1 MIKGLFFDLDGTL
14 INTYEADFLA
24 YRDAIR
30 DVLGILIDNSK
41 FKLTHGQEMLKK
53 LESLAPG
60 TTSDQARQIGIKKKL
75 HYKKYL
81 AATTPNTPLIEFM
94 SSFVGHTE
102 IVLVTSAKR
111 ENAMAVLK
119 EHNLLDLFSEMI
131 FGEDVSNAKP
141 DPEPYLLA
149 LSRTGLNP
157 NEALVFEDTDSGILS
172 ADAAGIAV
180 IHVKK
185 FSV

>member
-14 INTYEADFLA
+14 IDTYEADFLA
-24 YRDAIR
+24 YRDSIS
-30 DVLGILIDNSK
+30 DVLNIVIDHSE
-41 FKLTHGQEMLKK
+41 FRLTHGQEMLKK

-60 TTSDQARQIGIKKKL
+60 TDSDQAQQIAVRKKL
-75 HYKKYL
+75 HYKKYI
-81 AATTPNTPLIEFM
+81 ADTTPNRSLIEFM
-94 SSFVGHTE
+94 SSFVGQTA

-111 ENAMAVLK
+111 ENALAALK
-119 EHNLLDLFSEMI
+119 EHKIVNLFSEMI
-131 FGEDVSNAKP
+131 FGEDVTNAKP

-149 LSRTGLNP
+149 LSRTGLKA
-157 NEALVFEDTDSGILS
+157 NEALVFEDTETGILS
-172 ADAAGIAV
+172 AEAAGIAV